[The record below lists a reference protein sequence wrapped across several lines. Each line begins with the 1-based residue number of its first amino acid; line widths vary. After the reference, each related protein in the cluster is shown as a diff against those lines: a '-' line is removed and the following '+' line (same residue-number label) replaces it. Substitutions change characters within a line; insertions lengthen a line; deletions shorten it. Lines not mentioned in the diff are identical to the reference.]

1 MDVEKKVAK
10 LGRQDLLDKYEA
22 ASQALFA
29 AIRKHEFVN
38 GRSNRDIASEQRRA
52 VVTEIEQVVG
62 RRLTDGLVVIKG
74 GR

>member
-10 LGRQDLLDKYEA
+10 LGRQDLLDKLEA
-22 ASQALFA
+22 ANQELYA

-38 GRSNRDIASEQRRA
+38 GRSNRDIAAEKRRV

-62 RRLTDGLVVIKG
+62 RRLTDGLIVVKG